1 MAGDCEE
8 SQVDG
13 GVLEKIASTES
24 SLCIMF
30 FSLKSFPNSVRSV
43 AKTLSLRKCRTRPPD
58 HTQSLEYILD
68 SLKIS
73 WTPCTYIAHYI
84 GRKFNTVQNASKT
97 IVSIHSFSN
106 VNIHGID
113 YELHFYCL
121 FFSTSAHESII
132 VNFNIRQH

>member
-121 FFSTSAHESII
+121 FFFTSAHESII